1 MRPLRSSSVTTRWW
15 RTDHTR
21 VISSP
26 VTGTILSMQQAEWFL
41 DDVPAGHHSLPT
53 STHRSVRR
61 WPATRARSWSCRAG
75 SGKTGSSPIPHRPS
89 DPRSR
94 GRTRRH
100 PGYHLHQQGRRR
112 DEGPSRLAR
121 GRCDQVNVGI
131 HVSFGLCSC
140 ASCEASRLGYRS
152 GFSIYDEADSL
163 RLINLVLKDLDVDPK
178 RFPPRAMKAVISK
191 AKNELVDYEAF
202 ADQGMGSS
210 TSKWRTYIASISSVC
225 SRRRPWISTISS
237 W

>member
-61 WPATRARSWSCRAG
+61 WLATEGPVLVVAGAG
-75 SGKTGSSPIPHRPS
+75 SGKTRVLTYRIA
-89 DPRSR
+89 
-94 GRTRRH
+94 
-100 PGYHLHQQGRRR
+100 HLIR
-112 DEGPSRLAR
+112 DLGVAPDAILAITFTNKAADEMKGPSRLAR

-140 ASCEASRLGYRS
+140 AVA
-152 GFSIYDEADSL
+152 
-163 RLINLVLKDLDVDPK
+163 
-178 RFPPRAMKAVISK
+178 
-191 AKNELVDYEAF
+191 
-202 ADQGMGSS
+202 
-210 TSKWRTYIASISSVC
+210 
-225 SRRRPWISTISS
+225 RRRGSATARGSPSTTRPIRSD
-237 W
+237 